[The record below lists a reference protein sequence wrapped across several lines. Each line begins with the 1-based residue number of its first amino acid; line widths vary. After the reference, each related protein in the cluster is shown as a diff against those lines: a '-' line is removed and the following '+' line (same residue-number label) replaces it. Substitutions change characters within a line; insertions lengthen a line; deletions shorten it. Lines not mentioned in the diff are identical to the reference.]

1 MRKRVSRKAMAARF
15 ARSYGEERAERKEFG
30 AQQATAL
37 PCISHPVFKG
47 KPVNVDS
54 REVFVRQRFEARGCS
69 RLLPC
74 AGAGVV

>member
-1 MRKRVSRKAMAARF
+1 MAARF

-37 PCISHPVFKG
+37 PRISHPVFKG

-69 RLLPC
+69 TTTTVRWC
-74 AGAGVV
+74 RRCMTIT